1 MSEINSFLNT
11 FDIVVLAAGKGSR
24 MQSGTLS
31 KPLHHLNGI
40 TLIEYLLLNLPLKI
54 FNNKIAVVPSEYE
67 NIKSKINNVDNEFAY
82 AVQNNPKGSGDA
94 LFHTLENLKSKY
106 VLVVNSDVPL
116 ITQSTYLNLM
126 KNHENNNLTLSFIQD
141 NLSDSIPGDFGIV
154 EKSNDGN
161 IKSIAE
167 KSRIYFESS

>member
-54 FNNKIAVVPSEYE
+54 FNNKIAVVPSEY
-67 NIKSKINNVDNEFAY
+67 
-82 AVQNNPKGSGDA
+82 
-94 LFHTLENLKSKY
+94 
-106 VLVVNSDVPL
+106 
-116 ITQSTYLNLM
+116 
-126 KNHENNNLTLSFIQD
+126 
-141 NLSDSIPGDFGIV
+141 
-154 EKSNDGN
+154 
-161 IKSIAE
+161 
-167 KSRIYFESS
+167 